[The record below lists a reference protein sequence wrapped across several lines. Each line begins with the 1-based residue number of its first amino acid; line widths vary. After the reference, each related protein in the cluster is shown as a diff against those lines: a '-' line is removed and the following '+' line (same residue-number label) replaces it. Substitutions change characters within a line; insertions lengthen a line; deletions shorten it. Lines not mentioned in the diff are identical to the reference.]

1 MAAPAG
7 ETRVLHEIV
16 STVASTLELDEVL
29 RAVVR
34 LLSEASAV
42 HACFVYLVD
51 ETGDRLVLGA
61 AGAPV
66 RASDRDRSSLE
77 RGEGLAW
84 WAAERREPAFIR
96 ENLLDDPRTKYVPE
110 LEEERFQSLVSR
122 SHPRRAT
129 GA

>member
-1 MAAPAG
+1 MAQRSSRD
-7 ETRVLHEIV
+7 TRVLQEIV

-51 ETGDRLVLGA
+51 ESGDRLVLAA
-61 AGAPV
+61 AGSPYEPLIGAI
-66 RASDRDRSSLE
+66 ALE

-84 WAAERREPAFIR
+84 WAAERREPAFVR
-96 ENLLDDPRTKYVPE
+96 EGLL
-110 LEEERFQSLVSR
+110 
-122 SHPRRAT
+122 
-129 GA
+129 